1 MSLSELSLLCS
12 NREGL
17 SISKEWC
24 MGNMQGSVQPPRRT
38 EVSCRKCH
46 NVARTRLRRA
56 VAEGRRRA
64 SVIKA
69 LAKCGDE
76 YEDESKGL
84 RKGGRLGER
93 RLWAGHAQA
102 RLVIGPCGVRVWVWG
117 WEQSESDGGCT
128 VADSNVAQA
137 GSRTSRQHICTTS
150 MWRHLWSPES
160 KAFFYYL

>member
-1 MSLSELSLLCS
+1 
-12 NREGL
+12 
-17 SISKEWC
+17 

-84 RKGGRLGER
+84 RKGGRARGKKALS
-93 RLWAGHAQA
+93 WACA
-102 RLVIGPCGVRVWVWG
+102 
-117 WEQSESDGGCT
+117 
-128 VADSNVAQA
+128 
-137 GSRTSRQHICTTS
+137 
-150 MWRHLWSPES
+150 S
-160 KAFFYYL
+160 KAGDRTMRREGLVMRLRTERE